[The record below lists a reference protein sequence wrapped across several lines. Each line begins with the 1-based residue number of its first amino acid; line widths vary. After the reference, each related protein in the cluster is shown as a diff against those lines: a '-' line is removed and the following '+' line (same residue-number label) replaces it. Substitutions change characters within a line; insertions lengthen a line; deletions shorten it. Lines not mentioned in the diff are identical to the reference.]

1 MVGSGNHS
9 QKLYPRKCFTDPPR
23 NGEGKFPKTLPR
35 EEIVAGFVQM
45 LGIILKNSSQGNVLQ
60 THPGIGKGN
69 FPKTLPRQA
78 LVIGFSLDTA
88 GGEKLKKKLFQGKCF
103 VEQGIEKGNIP
114 KTLPRPREEIV
125 IGFPLHTACGEKL
138 KKKHLPR
145 EM

>member
-1 MVGSGNHS
+1 MFYRPTQELGREIS
-9 QKLYPRKCFTDPPR
+9 QKL
-23 NGEGKFPKTLPR
+23 FPGNKKWLDFP
-35 EEIVAGFVQM
+35 GFVQM
-45 LGIILKNSSQGNVLQ
+45 VGIILKNSSQGNVLQ

-125 IGFPLHTACGEKL
+125 IGFPLHTGKN
-138 KKKHLPR
+138 
-145 EM
+145 